1 MLYIGVSRYGLC
13 HLSSYY
19 RVFRGNRPLGWCLVQ
34 AFWVL
39 FLLLQLEAALFG
51 DEAVFDHL
59 VYIVALAEML
69 LVQLDQFELPES
81 VGWKSWLDWPIDAD
95 KDWIRNRAAKTTHY
109 AIWGLGT
116 FLIPILK
123 DGRL

>member
-1 MLYIGVSRYGLC
+1 
-13 HLSSYY
+13 
-19 RVFRGNRPLGWCLVQ
+19 
-34 AFWVL
+34 L

-69 LVQLDQFELPES
+69 LVQLDQLELPES

-95 KDWIRNRAAKTTHY
+95 KD
-109 AIWGLGT
+109 
-116 FLIPILK
+116 
-123 DGRL
+123 

>member
-1 MLYIGVSRYGLC
+1 M
-13 HLSSYY
+13 
-19 RVFRGNRPLGWCLVQ
+19 
-34 AFWVL
+34 
-39 FLLLQLEAALFG
+39 QLEAALFG

-95 KDWIRNRAAKTTHY
+95 KD
-109 AIWGLGT
+109 
-116 FLIPILK
+116 
-123 DGRL
+123 